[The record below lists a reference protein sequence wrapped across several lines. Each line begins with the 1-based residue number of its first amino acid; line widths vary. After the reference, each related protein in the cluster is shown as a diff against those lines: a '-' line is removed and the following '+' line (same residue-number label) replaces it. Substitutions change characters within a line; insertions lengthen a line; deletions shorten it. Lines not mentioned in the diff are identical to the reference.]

1 MKLCNVFNLFK
12 MPPSSNQDEELPT
25 SSNPATPALSDP
37 VSATR
42 IFCGALLLP
51 TISCIVGRILF
62 DSVENTLHRTLL
74 GGLTFITVKGMLKIY
89 LKQKQYA
96 RRKKRCIVDY
106 TEENIRNFV
115 HRNNNNA
122 GANGARQQ
130 AHQAQPQQ
138 QQQPHQPTMS
148 RLAAVAAV
156 ARELERENE
165 RLRERE
171 HGRDIEAN
179 GDSVV

>member
-1 MKLCNVFNLFK
+1 M
-12 MPPSSNQDEELPT
+12 
-25 SSNPATPALSDP
+25 
-37 VSATR
+37 
-42 IFCGALLLP
+42 LP

-130 AHQAQPQQ
+130 AHQAQPQPQ
-138 QQQPHQPTMS
+138 QQQQPQPHQPTMS

-171 HGRDIEAN
+171 HGRDIETN